1 MANLY
6 LPSPNELSL
15 PSRRND
21 GEERNSVDELLLIV
35 GRDDLSIADYVV
47 HARKP
52 GRRLA
57 IVSESNVLEKV
68 KSCGKGYDRE
78 ELSTTEFLLAHRG
91 ERSITIVIFL
101 PKHDTKRNRI
111 FFEKVAEIIVQKQ
124 VECVCIVSSFRV
136 HFGDLRAS
144 RVENW
149 ILNRLQN
156 SSARIVVFRPGHIL
170 SPQSHINRR
179 LRRYRILASA
189 TPTWLT
195 TCCVD
200 GEELFSAIETELTN
214 KCGRR
219 RRTYTLLG
227 ENTSWKALLA
237 RTQFN
242 HPSQLAGKFVG
253 IILRFCLLG
262 QLFGLVLNLIVKC
275 FPSFRY
281 WNVKTLCPK
290 STQELLALYNK
301 YNYKY
306 VKIVGYNNGVVH
318 FGHRYPGKTI
328 VSTVNCNRI
337 ARVEGNRVRL
347 DGGVTIR
354 QAMKVLVEKNKEF
367 YVLPNY
373 SYVSLGTSY
382 FIPIHGSANKYTT
395 LGETIERVLLYD
407 PIEDQ
412 FVAASK
418 KCPAFGRY
426 MYNLNTE
433 VLLLR
438 LTLRIKNKSHYFIE
452 ESNLTNPSSHELLRY
467 FHDDRASNVEIRK
480 ADASSEEVK
489 VSQYY
494 TEVSEGHSA
503 ALELPRDTLGSLWD
517 RLEANPIT
525 SILFHGLVR
534 RFAHHV
540 ELFLSEDEFAV
551 FWDTHHTLPVK
562 KIQLRYIKR
571 DGLPHSPFRDHDCIS
586 ADLFMLKKHRDQF
599 DVYLKTTLPGARS
612 NPGKHSR

>member
-21 GEERNSVDELLLIV
+21 GEESNTVDELLLIV
-35 GRDDLSIADYVV
+35 GGDDLSIADYVV

-52 GRRLA
+52 GRRIA
-57 IVSESNVLEKV
+57 IVSEPTMLKNVKG
-68 KSCGKGYDRE
+68 CGKGYDRDE
-78 ELSTTEFLLAHRG
+78 FSTTELLLDHRS
-91 ERSITIVIFL
+91 ERSAAIVVFL
-101 PKHDTKRNRI
+101 PNDDTKRNRI
-111 FFEKVAEIIVQKQ
+111 LFEKVAELVVRKR

-136 HFGDLRAS
+136 HFGDLRAI
-144 RVENW
+144 RVENC
-149 ILNRLQN
+149 ILNRLQK
-156 SSARIVVFRPGHIL
+156 SSDRIVVFRPGHIL
-170 SPQSHINRR
+170 SPQSRINQR

-189 TPTWLT
+189 TPTGFN

-200 GEELFSAIETELTN
+200 GGELFSAIEKELAD

-227 ENTSWKALLA
+227 ENTSWKTLLSRA
-237 RTQFN
+237 QFT
-242 HPSQLAGKFVG
+242 HPPHLVGKLIG

-262 QLFGLVLNLIVKC
+262 QLLGLFLNLFVKC
-275 FPSFRY
+275 FPSRRY
-281 WNVKTLCPK
+281 WNVETLRPK
-290 STQELLALYNK
+290 STQELLAIYNK
-301 YNYKY
+301 YNYRY

-328 VSTVNCNRI
+328 VSTVNCNRV
-337 ARVEGNRVRL
+337 ARVEDERARF

-354 QAMKVLVEKNKEF
+354 QAMNVLQGKKKEF

-412 FVAASK
+412 FVAASRE
-418 KCPAFGRY
+418 CSAFGRY
-426 MYNLNTE
+426 MYNLNAE

-438 LTLRIKNKSHYFIE
+438 LTLRIKDKSRYFIE
-452 ESNLTNPSSHELLRY
+452 ESNLTNPSSRELLRY

-489 VSQYY
+489 VSRYY
-494 TEVSEGHSA
+494 TEVSEGQA
-503 ALELPRDTLGSLWD
+503 TALELPRDTLGSLWD

-525 SILFHGLVR
+525 SMLFHGLVR
-534 RFAHHV
+534 RFAHHG
-540 ELFLSEDEFAV
+540 ELFLSEDEFAD
-551 FWDTHHTLPVK
+551 FWDTHHTLPIK

-571 DGLPHSPFRDHDCIS
+571 DGLPHSPFRERDCIS
-586 ADLFMLKKHRDQF
+586 ADLFMLKKHRDRF
-599 DVYLKTTLPGARS
+599 EVYLKTTLPAARM